1 MGHLSF
7 TVTSCPSC
15 LDNPAV
21 FPVQPVVYALRG
33 TNATMSAT
41 VSSEPSPTEEN
52 IAWYYKGIRLSPGD
66 RYSFAATN
74 QELTIVRVEVGDYGA
89 YTCEVNTTAGSDRA
103 TIMLVEPSKCG
114 VCVYVQLKVVVMLS
128 VEL

>member
-1 MGHLSF
+1 MRHLSF

-21 FPVQPVVYALRG
+21 FPVQPVVYALQG

-41 VSSEPSPTEEN
+41 VSSDPSPTVEN
-52 IAWYYKGIRLSPGD
+52 IAWYYEGIRLSPGG

-74 QELTIVRVEVGDYGA
+74 QELTIAHVEVGDYGA
-89 YTCEVNTTAGSDRA
+89 YTCKVNTTAGSDQT
-103 TIMLVEPSKCG
+103 TIMLLEPSKSGICG
-114 VCVYVQLKVVVMLS
+114 MYS
-128 VEL
+128 